1 MLQSVTT
8 PYPGEAASAEQ
19 LLMLAEEYHK
29 AAQTLC
35 AQGRKGEPLSRAPC
49 RLTAIHA
56 IELYFNALLLHTG
69 LTAADVRTLKHSLVE
84 RLHLAQKHGL
94 RLKDRT
100 ADHLEAMTDN
110 REYLVTRYGPEI
122 TATVSQINRLMATL
136 DEVGRKVLI
145 KVAGNDAPDRRLL

>member
-8 PYPGEAASAEQ
+8 RYPGEAASAEQ
-19 LLMLAEEYHK
+19 LLTLAKEYHT
-29 AAQTLC
+29 AAHTLFS
-35 AQGRKGEPLSRAPC
+35 QGRKGDPLARAPC

-69 LTAADVRTLKHSLVE
+69 LTAAEVRTLKHSLIE
-84 RLHLAQKHGL
+84 RLHLAQEHGL
-94 RLKDRT
+94 HLRVRT
-100 ADHLEAMTDN
+100 ADHLKAMTGN
-110 REYLVTRYGPEI
+110 REYLVTRYGPEM

-145 KVAGNDAPDRRLL
+145 KVAGNDAT